1 MPRVIFVDEGKSAE
15 FPAGK
20 TLLSFTDEQKSAE
33 FPAGKTVLQCALDLD
48 VRLSHVCGGDGA
60 CGTCRIEVIDGWENL
75 TPPTPDE
82 TYKEIEPPYR
92 LSCQA
97 KLAGD
102 VIVNVAKIE

>member
-1 MPRVIFVDEGKSAE
+1 MPCVTFADQEKTGE

-20 TLLSFTDEQKSAE
+20 TLLSA
-33 FPAGKTVLQCALDLD
+33 ALELG
-48 VRLSHVCGGDGA
+48 VAISHVCGGDGA
-60 CGTCRIEVIDGWENL
+60 CGTCRVEVLQGWANL

-82 TYKEIEPPYR
+82 TYKELEEPHR

-97 KLAGD
+97 KLVDD